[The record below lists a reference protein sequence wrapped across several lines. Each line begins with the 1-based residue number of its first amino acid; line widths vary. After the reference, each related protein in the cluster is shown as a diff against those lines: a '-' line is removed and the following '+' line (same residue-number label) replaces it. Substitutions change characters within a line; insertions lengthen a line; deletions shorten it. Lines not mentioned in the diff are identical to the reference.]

1 MRDLTASK
9 SVGLATRSG
18 LRMANVSSSSA
29 LTVIFWSLS
38 LLLLLVVQND
48 RRREEWRDLFRALLT
63 SPCDIARRVNR
74 FLQCIFRRLPSEK
87 ENTSDLGFSA
97 QS

>member
-38 LLLLLVVQND
+38 LLLVVQND